1 MLNNCPSFLEVVK
14 VLEKFYDTFVDE
26 NNIETEYNIPAE
38 HSIVGEIHTLNLII
52 MILLQVTDDFGNHCG
67 ILASPYINNCG
78 YSTAYHILQH
88 IYGDIKPA
96 NKNNVVESNVR
107 H

>member
-1 MLNNCPSFLEVVK
+1 MYILLRCNVECIVLSFLEVVK

-52 MILLQVTDDFGNHCG
+52 KLL
-67 ILASPYINNCG
+67 
-78 YSTAYHILQH
+78 
-88 IYGDIKPA
+88 
-96 NKNNVVESNVR
+96 
-107 H
+107 

>member
-52 MILLQVTDDFGNHCG
+52 MKLL
-67 ILASPYINNCG
+67 
-78 YSTAYHILQH
+78 
-88 IYGDIKPA
+88 
-96 NKNNVVESNVR
+96 
-107 H
+107 